1 MHRIFIGLTLL
12 LSLSVTAQAED
23 KLEHGDW
30 SSQFQEEMGEATT
43 HENGRSLFGM
53 LCATNSCRYYFANG
67 TECESSATYPL
78 MITTNEGAL
87 AIDAVCE
94 STQSASGDVMLYW
107 FNETDSMSKAFHNT
121 PVVGF
126 AFPLTNGQFKTSIF
140 SMNGFNEAVDRVLTV
155 MRERVVEDKPNESA
169 SPSAT
174 EPPAEPADAPANEL
188 LSDRES
194 T

>member
-78 MITTNEGAL
+78 MITTN
-87 AIDAVCE
+87 
-94 STQSASGDVMLYW
+94 
-107 FNETDSMSKAFHNT
+107 
-121 PVVGF
+121 
-126 AFPLTNGQFKTSIF
+126 
-140 SMNGFNEAVDRVLTV
+140 
-155 MRERVVEDKPNESA
+155 
-169 SPSAT
+169 
-174 EPPAEPADAPANEL
+174 
-188 LSDRES
+188 
-194 T
+194 

>member
-155 MRERVVEDKPNESA
+155 MRERVIEDKPNESA
-169 SPSAT
+169 SPSAG
-174 EPPAEPADAPANEL
+174 ELPAEPANAPANEL
-188 LSDRES
+188 LNDRES